1 MIKFFKI
8 LLSFY
13 NKLIITS
20 VGFNSDLFCR
30 IDKRNKK
37 SSINVGNDC
46 LINGRLVCETE
57 ISSIDIGNNVFIGG
71 ATILDC
77 KDSIVIHENVLIS
90 YQCLIFDHDSH
101 ENISANRINDTYLFR
116 NHLYDWNKIPSKPII
131 IKKNS
136 WIGARSIITK
146 GVTIGEGAIVAAGS
160 VVTKDVDSYTL
171 VAGNPAVF
179 KKKLY

>member
-1 MIKFFKI
+1 MIKFLKI
-8 LLSFY
+8 LLSLY
-13 NKLIITS
+13 NKFFVTT
-20 VGFNSDLFCR
+20 VGSNSDLFCR

-37 SSINVGNDC
+37 SRINVGNEC

-57 ISSIDIGNNVFIGG
+57 KSSIDIRNNVFIGG

-77 KDSIVIHENVLIS
+77 KESIIIHDNVLIS

-116 NHLYDWNKIPSKPII
+116 NHLYDWDKIPSKPII

-160 VVTKDVDSYTL
+160 VVTKDVDNYTL